1 MRECIST
8 RSCRRQARSR
18 AAGGEADR
26 VAHGAASANADGCGA
41 DAMALHPLRRR
52 VGEQERRCH
61 RWNGLAVY
69 GVDGTT
75 LRVPDSDENR
85 SFLGGQSAGAN
96 GRGESGYPMVR
107 LAALM
112 VLRSHLIAAAAFGP
126 YADERVYAQELWA
139 ALPDDSV
146 TIVDRLYFGA
156 ATLYPIARD
165 GTNRHW
171 LTRKRAKTS
180 YTVVEKLGRDDEIV
194 ELEIQAKAR
203 AG

>member
-1 MRECIST
+1 
-8 RSCRRQARSR
+8 
-18 AAGGEADR
+18 
-26 VAHGAASANADGCGA
+26 
-41 DAMALHPLRRR
+41 
-52 VGEQERRCH
+52 
-61 RWNGLAVY
+61 
-69 GVDGTT
+69 
-75 LRVPDSDENR
+75 
-85 SFLGGQSAGAN
+85 
-96 GRGESGYPMVR
+96 
-107 LAALM
+107 
-112 VLRSHLIAAAAFGP
+112 
-126 YADERVYAQELWA
+126 VYAQELWA

-203 AG
+203 AGDANIPSKWRMRVVSVSLA